1 MNIEVP
7 NAGSIAILD
16 CHRLGKQKY
25 VNDETPVLRPIIFK
39 VNDIF
44 KLKDIFDK
52 AEKLK
57 TMYKSVYF
65 RRHVPKSKRDQKIKL
80 KGKMQE
86 LYDGGLQ
93 PKWRI
98 DYEEYEYY
106 IIDKNG
112 KTYRIPK

>member
-93 PKWRI
+93 P
-98 DYEEYEYY
+98 
-106 IIDKNG
+106 
-112 KTYRIPK
+112 